1 MDPVALARELG
12 KAMAGSEEYKAYQ
25 KAKQQVEE
33 HEAAKIMLEDF
44 RKKQLAL
51 EKKALSGEEPSSAE
65 VEQLKK
71 LSEILGYNPYIRE
84 YLLAEMR
91 FTHLVFAVQK
101 AIADAAGL
109 DLPGFG
115 GEKFT
120 ETGEEE
126 GRLRKNRRAGE
137 KRLKE
142 RKQRKRKKTGE
153 NSVKIGLCQLRV
165 EPRKKESGESRP
177 DAEDRRRGRGGNG
190 GPARMFNCPTSR
202 SFFRF
207 MPKKREG
214 RPPASFPGSPRKRGF
229 GWWAAPFR
237 NGTGRR
243 SITPASF
250 MTPTGTGWPAT
261 GSSISSILTSRER

>member
-91 FTHLVFAVQK
+91 FTQLVFAVQK

-126 GRLRKNRRAGE
+126 GKTAEEPARAGE
-137 KRLKE
+137 KE
-142 RKQRKRKKTGE
+142 
-153 NSVKIGLCQLRV
+153 
-165 EPRKKESGESRP
+165 
-177 DAEDRRRGRGGNG
+177 A
-190 GPARMFNCPTSR
+190 
-202 SFFRF
+202 
-207 MPKKREG
+207 KREEKT
-214 RPPASFPGSPRKRGF
+214 AK
-229 GWWAAPFR
+229 AEE
-237 NGTGRR
+237 NRR
-243 SITPASF
+243 
-250 MTPTGTGWPAT
+250 
-261 GSSISSILTSRER
+261 E